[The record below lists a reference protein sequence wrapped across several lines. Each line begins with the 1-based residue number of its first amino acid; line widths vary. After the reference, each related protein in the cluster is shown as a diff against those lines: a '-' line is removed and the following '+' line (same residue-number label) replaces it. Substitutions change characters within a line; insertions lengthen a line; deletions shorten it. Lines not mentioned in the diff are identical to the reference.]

1 MKSNVHYLPG
11 TEPVESLP
19 RQKPLGLLPAREVIE
34 ISELDLRLQQ
44 KMAEHGGLKGFHIT
58 LWRDERD
65 ATGCNW
71 NARIDRIRGVPLTNL
86 SWWDVVPQLRKRF
99 NLR

>member
-11 TEPVESLP
+11 AAPVERLP
-19 RQKPLGLLPAREVIE
+19 REQASGPLPARELIG
-34 ISELDLRLQQ
+34 ISDLDSRLQDE
-44 KMAEHGGLKGFHIT
+44 MAEHGSLKGFHIT
-58 LWRDERD
+58 LWRDEGD

-86 SWWDVVPQLRKRF
+86 AWWDVVPQMRKRF